1 MKKILIFIALVSV
14 IACAFVISISA
25 ETPEMYIEF
34 GARFEGSDQYITVYT
49 ENAEGASTRSS
60 HPRIDFN
67 KDFYSD
73 VDFTQPVDKATIV
86 GIDFSVS
93 KAHGSQKT
101 YVDRFTVATETET
114 WPWSNCQEVK
124 WFATGCT
131 EIPSKLFRNW
141 TGLKSFD
148 FGCATIIGDNSFENT
163 GFEELVIPATITKI
177 INSSFYG
184 CQKLTSVKF
193 DGDVTNLG
201 SSIFQKCPKL
211 AAADIGNL
219 TKTGVSMFKES
230 GLVSI
235 TIPKDMTSLGNET
248 FSSCQSLTT
257 VVFEEGF
264 SGTLGSSA
272 FMGTK
277 SLQTLTLVEG
287 ITAIPYQC
295 FYGSKVP
302 SVVLPNSVKSLAGR
316 AFSENSSLT
325 TLTIS
330 ENSQLETIADS
341 FNGTYITSIYLPTG
355 VKITASPFTQC
366 HKLEHI
372 YNLENAVI
380 AIKVDGVEQ
389 NILPNS
395 FFNECRALREI
406 KIPYGITSIG
416 SSAFNRCG
424 GDNLTVIYIPS
435 TVTKIDKGAFPK
447 SSDWLSPK
455 NAVIFYCGGDASKLL
470 SLTDDGSGNVSAFI
484 KEKIDSGKTAA
495 YNGLNAEY
503 AQGVIVENANTC
515 DVYFD
520 NIHLEDTNPC
530 VIMCTRCGMCE
541 QDPNAV
547 HDFEKSVYSY
557 ANGYGK
563 DGTISTKCKTENCMY
578 NAEPKKETIPA
589 LIACCLGYSV
599 PENGGG
605 RMVVGFKANTDAINA
620 YTENTGKTIEFGAFA
635 IAQKNLNGDVLNAD
649 GSAAAG
655 AIKAEMSHVG
665 SFELIISGF
674 KTESQKS
681 AMLAIGAYVISTKDN
696 ERTISYIQYGTPTEN
711 QAYEFI
717 SYNDII

>member
-1 MKKILIFIALVSV
+1 MKRVLLFIALVSV
-14 IACAFVISISA
+14 IACAFIISISA
-25 ETPEMYIEF
+25 EAPEMYIEF

-49 ENAEGASTRSS
+49 ENAENSGN
-60 HPRIDFN
+60 PRIDLN
-67 KDFYSD
+67 RKFYSD
-73 VDFTQPVDKATIV
+73 ADFTTEVNLSEAT
-86 GIDFSVS
+86 GLDFSVAV
-93 KAHGSQKT
+93 AHNGSSTSAVTRMTKPST
-101 YVDRFTVATETET
+101 PFTKCEEI
-114 WPWSNCQEVK
+114 K
-124 WFATGCT
+124 WFTSNFESAESVMFKGFTA
-131 EIPSKLFRNW
+131 
-141 TGLKSFD
+141 LKSFD
-148 FGCATIIGDNSFENT
+148 FGCMTSINNNCFEDT
-163 GFEELVIPATITKI
+163 GFVNLVIPSSITGMY
-177 INSSFYG
+177 NGAFSS
-184 CQKLTSVKF
+184 CQELSSVKF
-193 DGDVTNLG
+193 EGDVTSLG

-211 AAADIGNL
+211 ASVDFGSQS
-219 TKTGVSMFKES
+219 KTGTSMFKES
-230 GLVSI
+230 GLTSV
-235 TIPKDMTSLGNET
+235 TIPKTMTSIGNST
-248 FSSCQSLTT
+248 FENCKSITSI
-257 VVFEEGF
+257 VFEEGF
-264 SGTLGSSA
+264 SGTFGSTA
-272 FMGTK
+272 FAGTK
-277 SLQTLTLVEG
+277 GLTSLTLVEG
-287 ITAIPYQC
+287 ITEIPYQC
-295 FYGSKVP
+295 FYGSRVP

-395 FFNECRALREI
+395 FFNECRALKEI
-406 KIPYGITSIG
+406 KIPNGITSIG
-416 SSAFNRCG
+416 SGVFNRCG

-484 KEKIDSGKTAA
+484 KEKVDSGKTAA
-495 YNGLNAEY
+495 YNGLNTEY

-520 NIHLEDTNPC
+520 SIHLEDTNPC

-635 IAQKNLNGDVLNAD
+635 IAQKNLTGDVLNAD

-674 KTESQKS
+674 KTEAQKS